1 MRDSNDPEQPLGQS
15 VLKKHFPL
23 ITGAVACILFGVV
36 MASGVY
42 WMWQMENTPVTG
54 DFRGRVMH
62 RKTRT
67 MNLITDGLV
76 RGELRRVQSS
86 AETMW
91 EIGQTLNWYLS
102 SDQFEDN
109 NRIFRDSTRDLVQ
122 AARQRDHDAA
132 KEAALRLER
141 SCIECHALINR

>member
-76 RGELRRVQSS
+76 RGELRL
-86 AETMW
+86 
-91 EIGQTLNWYLS
+91 TL
-102 SDQFEDN
+102 D
-109 NRIFRDSTRDLVQ
+109 
-122 AARQRDHDAA
+122 
-132 KEAALRLER
+132 
-141 SCIECHALINR
+141 